1 MRPLHLQQLQAQR
14 NPPPR
19 KVPRLQLVRQHRR
32 QPLRRRLNLSQQH
45 LVPKQL
51 LNQLHHQLPRQHQQ
65 TMELSES
72 LMAI

>member
-1 MRPLHLQQLQAQR
+1 MRPLHLQQPQAQR
-14 NPPPR
+14 NPPLR
-19 KVPRLQLVRQHRR
+19 KAPRLQLVRR
-32 QPLRRRLNLSQQH
+32 QPLRRRLNRSQQH

>member
-14 NPPPR
+14 NPPLL
-19 KVPRLQLVRQHRR
+19 KVPQRQPVRQHQR
-32 QPLRRRLNLSQQH
+32 QPLRRRLNQSQQH

-51 LNQLHHQLPRQHQQ
+51 LNQLHHQLPRQLRQ
-65 TMELSES
+65 MMGLSEL